1 MSDPFSKPFQ
11 QWWAFCRVLPACS
24 IPTCSMDKAQQESLI
39 KKFDVDFDPKTNV
52 EYRKGSK
59 KSFYLEKIELQ
70 DDYEGSQ
77 EECASLKTDIDKLRG
92 FNHNQMNQIECLKGV
107 HTREIKCL
115 EEVKTG
121 QKHTIDSLEKELVKV
136 RSQCDSLKADNSE
149 AASLLALK
157 QEEIQGIKEVAAEW
171 EHKSKSVR
179 KIPLLGTDTLSY
191 QSDILLRWQEHLKE
205 WNDLVSDFQKKY
217 LPPLKEGLNSFVTR
231 VKNVEI

>member
-1 MSDPFSKPFQ
+1 
-11 QWWAFCRVLPACS
+11 
-24 IPTCSMDKAQQESLI
+24 MDKAQQESLI
-39 KKFDVDFDPKTNV
+39 EFFNVDFDPKTNV

-59 KSFYLEKIELQ
+59 KSFYLEKLQLQ
-70 DDYEGSQ
+70 DDYNRIQ
-77 EECASLKTDIDKLRG
+77 AECRVVKDGNVLISKEVLD
-92 FNHNQMNQIECLKGV
+92 
-107 HTREIKCL
+107 L
-115 EEVKTG
+115 EEIIKG
-121 QKHTIDSLEKELVKV
+121 QKRTIDDLEAELNKV

-171 EHKSKSVR
+171 EHRSKSVR

-217 LPPLKEGLNSFVTR
+217 LPPLKEGFNSFVTR